1 MPSLVQTLSRQCT
14 EYSVQD
20 TVWTVQDPPPVG
32 QLALALAGH
41 RLCHCKPG
49 CVQTRRTLL
58 VHCLTPVQKLTSD
71 P

>member
-41 RLCHCKPG
+41 TDYAIASLAVSRPDVPCWFI
-49 CVQTRRTLL
+49 V
-58 VHCLTPVQKLTSD
+58 
-71 P
+71 